1 MPFLSVISEHG
12 ALSLKSFSF
21 LFYVMI
27 FVIIFFLLQKTKFQK
42 WFLLVADLFFMF
54 VMSGFQGLLISVIV
68 CAIVYITAIN
78 VSKYR
83 KVNKSKATLFFYI
96 GIVSDLGALLF
107 FKYFKVA
114 YESINKIINSSSDIT
129 MLNILAPIGLSYF
142 SLSIA
147 AYLLDVK
154 HGKIKPETNF
164 FDFLSYTLY
173 FPAIIEGPFNLY
185 KNLAPQ
191 LKENHFFNTHNLQLG
206 CERIL
211 WGYFL
216 KNVIADRVGI
226 LVNAILKDES
236 AVGLTIF
243 MAMFFYSFQLYADFA
258 GGINVIMGISEIL
271 GISLPEN
278 FKSPF
283 VSKSITEYWQRW
295 HMSLGTIMEKY
306 VYYPLVLG
314 KTMRNLSKKIKNDYF
329 SKVFAATAANFLVF
343 ILVGIWHGTGWNYV
357 VYGLY
362 QAFFTSMAILC
373 KPVYVKLKS
382 ICHINEN
389 SLTWNIFTIART
401 ITLLI
406 FGRLLIKASDLHE
419 AGRFIRRMFSSFNP
433 YILFDGTLSAYMD
446 NLREY
451 YLVLIGV
458 LVLFTADILCDRGF
472 KFRNWLNSKD
482 FIFRYSVYILVFFV
496 IIILGV
502 YGENTPYIYAQY

>member
-1 MPFLSVISEHG
+1 MPILSVISEPG
-12 ALSLKSFSF
+12 ALSLKSFPF
-21 LFYVMI
+21 LLFVVI
-27 FVIIFFLLQKTKFQK
+27 FIITYFLLQKTKFQK
-42 WFLLVADLFFMF
+42 WFLLATDLFFMY
-54 VMSGFQGLLISVIV
+54 VMSSLNGLLISVIV
-68 CAIVYITAIN
+68 CAIVYFSAIN
-78 VSKYR
+78 ISKHR
-83 KVNKSKATLFFYI
+83 KTNKSRATLFFYI
-96 GIVSDLGALLF
+96 GVVTDLGALLF
-107 FKYFKVA
+107 FKYFKVT
-114 YESINKIINSSSDIT
+114 YESINKILNSSQDIT
-129 MLNILAPIGLSYF
+129 MLNIIAPIGLSYF

-154 HGKIKPETNF
+154 HGKIKSETNF
-164 FDFLSYTLY
+164 FDFLSYALY

-185 KNLAPQ
+185 KNLSPQ
-191 LKENHFFNTHNLQLG
+191 LKENHYFNAHNLRLG
-206 CERIL
+206 FERIL

-226 LVNAILKDES
+226 LVSAILKDES

-243 MAMFFYSFQLYADFA
+243 MGMFFYSFQLYADFA
-258 GGINVIMGISEIL
+258 GGINVIMGISEII
-271 GISLPEN
+271 GITLPEN

-283 VSKSITEYWQRW
+283 ISKSITEYWQRW

-314 KTMRNLSKKIKNDYF
+314 KTMRTLSKKIKNDYF

-373 KPVYVKLKS
+373 KPIYVKLKS
-382 ICHINEN
+382 ICHVNEE
-389 SLTWNIFTIART
+389 SLTWKIFTIMRT

-406 FGRLLIKASDLHE
+406 FGRLLIKASSLYE
-419 AGRFIRRMFSSFNP
+419 AARLIKRMFSTFNP

-451 YLVLIGV
+451 CFVLIGV
-458 LVLFTADILCDRGF
+458 LILFTADILCDCGF
-472 KFRNWLNSKD
+472 KFRSWLNSKD
-482 FIFRYSVYILVFFV
+482 IVFRYTVYILLFFV
-496 IIILGV
+496 IIVFGV
-502 YGENTPYIYAQY
+502 YGANTPYIYAQY